1 MKLRTRKF
9 INIDINKTDIN
20 NTLEYNKKNNV
31 KKYIKEK
38 KKTKKKEIK
47 KNIYIKE
54 NVKIPFLHSSEMEEM
69 MNKLINKT
77 KERYIMYLNTI
88 DFSNMRDIEGNIYEF
103 LYFSKIQYNKEA
115 ALELSTKID
124 MQLYKTL

>member
-20 NTLEYNKKNNV
+20 KNI
-31 KKYIKEK
+31 KRYIKDK
-38 KKTKKKEIK
+38 KKAKKKEIK
-47 KNIYIKE
+47 KEIYVKE
-54 NVKIPFLHSSEMEEM
+54 NIKIPFIQSSEMEKM

-124 MQLYKTL
+124 MQLYKIL